1 MNVNRRSVLQGA
13 SGLAGL
19 ASLPRVAFG
28 QSRAETLRYV
38 TGNNVNTLDPTVLAC
53 YPEFNKKPV
62 QVFFKPGLDEE
73 KDSSGDYQIESK
85 NEEERYM
92 RRVFGAYYDSSRRAY
107 AARFNYN
114 GTTEPA

>member
-1 MNVNRRSVLQGA
+1 MHYLGVDWLFV
-13 SGLAGL
+13 
-19 ASLPRVAFG
+19 PD
-28 QSRAETLRYV
+28 
-38 TGNNVNTLDPTVLAC
+38 NTLDPTVLAC